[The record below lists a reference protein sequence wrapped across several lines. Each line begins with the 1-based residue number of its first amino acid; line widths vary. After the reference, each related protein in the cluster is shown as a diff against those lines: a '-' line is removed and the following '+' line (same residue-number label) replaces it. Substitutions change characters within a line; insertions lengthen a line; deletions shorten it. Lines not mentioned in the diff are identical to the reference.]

1 MDSFCNIQ
9 HVAIIPQNRGVG
21 GWGVVVGGGGGGVG
35 WGGGGGG
42 GGCTKPIASVLIFT
56 NRYPDSK
63 FHGANLWPIW
73 GRQDPGGPQVDPMN
87 FAIWVVFREH
97 RLTIEYYVFIWHFS
111 CDDASQIWM
120 WFEESSMNF
129 CHIENFTEKLTW
141 LACVMIIMIKCNM
154 QTNENV
160 AKHFHTSSVKI

>member
-1 MDSFCNIQ
+1 MQISISISPLTVFRRMWHNTTWTHFVIYSTSQ
-9 HVAIIPQNRGVG
+9 LFRRT
-21 GWGVVVGGGGGGVG
+21 
-35 WGGGGGG
+35 GGGGGG
-42 GGCTKPIASVLIFT
+42 GTKPITSVLIFT

-129 CHIENFTEKLTW
+129 CHIENFTEKLTEIS
-141 LACVMIIMIKCNM
+141 LCDDN
-154 QTNENV
+154 ND
-160 AKHFHTSSVKI
+160 